1 MTRISTALRILTPLG
16 WSVLATMLVT
26 GIVAALFGWV
36 EAAAIALLAALTLI
50 AGIPFIIGRQEYRIS
65 ARLTPPRVVVGNSV
79 VAEVAVEN
87 SGSRATADTTFEM
100 PIGDEHAAFG
110 SPRLSAGERYA
121 QSLPILT
128 RQRTVLAIGPVRSVR
143 GDPLGLW
150 RRETS
155 WTQPTELFV
164 HPRTVRLDGDT
175 AGLLRDL
182 EGLPTRDLASDD
194 VSFHA
199 LREYVAGDDLRQV
212 HWRSTA
218 RAQTLMIRQFEQTR
232 RSHLV
237 LALST
242 SRADYADDDEF
253 ELAVSIAASLGVH
266 ALGGGRHVTAV
277 TTDAALPAPT
287 ATQLLDRLSGV
298 ESSSRSTGVEALA
311 RMVTRAA
318 PGASVV
324 AIVTGS
330 SAEAS
335 RLRAAAAMIPPT
347 AHVFALRAAQ
357 DEAFSRRRVGDLA
370 VSTVPELD
378 ALRGALRTVA
388 G

>member
-1 MTRISTALRILTPLG
+1 MIRLPPVLRILTPLG
-16 WSVLATMLVT
+16 WSVLATVFVA
-26 GIVAALFGWV
+26 GIVALVFGWV
-36 EAAAIALLAALTLI
+36 EAAAIALLAALALI
-50 AGIPFIIGRQEYRIS
+50 AGIPFIIGRPQYRIS
-65 ARLTPPRVVVGNSV
+65 ARLTPPRVVVGHSV
-79 VAEVAVEN
+79 TAEVAVQN
-87 SGSRATADTTFEM
+87 SGSHATADTTFEM
-100 PIGDEHAAFG
+100 PIGPEHAAFG
-110 SPRLSAGERYA
+110 LPRLGAGERHE
-121 QSLPILT
+121 QSFPILA
-128 RQRTVLAIGPVRSVR
+128 RRRAILAIGPVRSVR
-143 GDPLGLW
+143 SDPLGLW

-155 WTQPTELFV
+155 WTHPTELYV
-164 HPRTVRLDGDT
+164 HPRTVRLEGDT

-182 EGLPTRDLASDD
+182 EGMPTRDLASDD

-242 SRADYADDDEF
+242 SRADYVDDDEF
-253 ELAVSIAASLGVH
+253 ELAVSIAASLGIH
-266 ALGGGRHVTAV
+266 ALRGGRDVTSV

-298 ESSSRSTGVEALA
+298 ESSSNPSGVESLA
-311 RMVTRAA
+311 RIVARAV

-324 AIVTGS
+324 ALVTGS
-330 SAEAS
+330 RVPAS
-335 RLRAAAAMIPPT
+335 RLRDAATRIPPT
-347 AHVFALRAAQ
+347 AHVLALRSAP
-357 DEAFSRRRVGDLA
+357 EEPFSRRRIGDLA
-370 VSTVPELD
+370 VSSVPGLD
-378 ALRGALRTVA
+378 ALRAVA